1 MSRLIYLNPISR
13 EAKEE
18 QLSVHEVE
26 VGGVGVELEVKG
38 WGVLHLRKAQQ
49 SVAIDLLLEAGIS
62 AKIK

>member
-26 VGGVGVELEVKG
+26 VGWRVEGGRRVGIGGQGLGRPALEEGTTVCG
-38 WGVLHLRKAQQ
+38 
-49 SVAIDLLLEAGIS
+49 D
-62 AKIK
+62 